1 MLMHGRRHAVPLPL
15 GFPAGS
21 GVKMRNSKLI
31 PEFAARL
38 LLSAWCVV
46 LLTGGTLHSQTVGG
60 TIRGQVQDLSGGFI
74 AGARVLVLD
83 FDKGIGYRTLSDS
96 SGLFQ
101 VSVPVGKYEIEV
113 SADGFAST
121 KEVGIALS
129 LGQTWT
135 TDFVLPVGTVRETM
149 EVRAEMP
156 LLDTASGTISELVDR
171 ERLEQL
177 PLNGRDYGFLVLL
190 QPGVVP
196 NHNGANPTPFGGRWS
211 NFLVNGQI
219 DQATLFLIDGSDVS
233 DVFSGRTP
241 SGSSGLLLGMD
252 AVQEFQVLLNNYRAE
267 FGRNSGGVVH
277 VVTRSGSNQFH
288 GSIFEYLRNSAL
300 DAKNFFD
307 LPDEPIPPFR
317 RNQFGASLGGPI
329 RRDQTFFLVDYE
341 GLRERKSLTSIAI
354 VPTAA
359 ARSGAVEAVLPFL
372 NAYPLPDERN
382 IPAGARTAAFTS
394 SATQR
399 TNEDFGL
406 ARVDHRL
413 ASHSTLFARASI
425 QDSFAAQP
433 YPSTPVPGFPNEV
446 IHRNIYSQLGATS
459 AIGSNA
465 VNQFHFAFNRTRE
478 DILVPPAPE
487 GLATSPVP
495 GRSVG
500 LVEVVGLSNLG
511 NLVFSPFGVAQ
522 NLFEVVD
529 NYSYRRGRHSQKF
542 GGSVQR
548 YQANEVRG
556 TFFSGQY
563 RFINL
568 DRFLAAAPAT
578 FVGVLGG
585 TNAAGDA
592 SPAGWRWTAYNVFAQ
607 DDIALRPNLTL
618 NLGIRYEFSTTPYEV
633 NGLQA
638 NLRSFGDA
646 EINVGGQLF
655 NTIARSW
662 APRFGFAWSPL
673 AGGRSVL
680 RGGYGIFFNPL
691 VVNLYGNS
699 RLVPP
704 FVDTVVIP
712 GAAFPN
718 PLARPGPRIPSTTGQ
733 SIEFNL
739 SQPYAQ
745 QWNLQWQQAFSTD
758 WVAKLAYV
766 GNRGIHIIRSIE
778 GNPAEPVVQQDGR
791 KFFPPGAVRRNP
803 KFGSIRGRTSDGLSW
818 YNSLQLGL
826 EKHFAEG
833 WTFQGSYTWSKSL
846 STNDSSITG
855 FPSQPSNTQDPDDIY
870 LDKALAAFDSRHRL
884 VFNFIYRVP
893 SLGLTGAAAHFLDGW
908 SFSGIGSFNSGLP
921 VTIINGFNSSRNLQI
936 TPNPIADRPD
946 WNPDFSGDMIL
957 NDPAQ
962 WFNPDA
968 FRLAQPGF
976 YGNVP
981 RNALTGPGF
990 ANLDLSLGKSF
1001 AIQEPHQLELRADLF
1016 NLFNHPNFATPRS
1029 PTGAQVSGGVVVFPD
1044 AAGVPVESAGQIFNT
1059 VSDSRQIQFS
1069 LRYRF

>member
-1 MLMHGRRHAVPLPL
+1 
-15 GFPAGS
+15 
-21 GVKMRNSKLI
+21 
-31 PEFAARL
+31 
-38 LLSAWCVV
+38 
-46 LLTGGTLHSQTVGG
+46 
-60 TIRGQVQDLSGGFI
+60 VQDSSGGFI
-74 AGARVLVLD
+74 LGADVLIRD
-83 FDKGIGYRTLSDS
+83 SARGIVYQTRSDA
-96 SGLFQ
+96 SGLYQ
-101 VSVPVGKYEIEV
+101 LSIPVGSYEIQV
-113 SADGFAST
+113 SADGFAT
-121 KEVGIALS
+121 AREPGVTLS

-135 TDFVLPVGTVRETM
+135 ADFVLPVRTVRETM
-149 EVRAEMP
+149 EVLAEMP
-156 LLDTASGTISELVDR
+156 LLDTANGTIAELVDR

-177 PLNGRDYGFLVLL
+177 PLNGRDYSLLTLL

-233 DVFSGRTP
+233 DTFSGRMP

-277 VVTRSGSNQFH
+277 VITRSGSNQFH
-288 GSIFEYLRNSAL
+288 GSLFEFLRNSAV
-300 DAKNFFD
+300 DARNFFD
-307 LPDEPIPPFR
+307 LPDEPIPAFR
-317 RNQFGASLGGPI
+317 RNQFGALLAGPI
-329 RRDQTFFLVDYE
+329 VLDQAFFLLNYE
-341 GLRERKSLTSIAI
+341 ALRERKALTSVAV
-354 VPTAA
+354 VPTAS
-359 ARSGAVEAVLPFL
+359 ARAGAVQAVLPFL
-372 NAYPLPDERN
+372 NAYPLPNEPN
-382 IPAGARTAAFTS
+382 VPMGNATASFTS
-394 SATQR
+394 SATQS

-413 ASHSTLFARASI
+413 TDEILVFGRVSV
-425 QDSFAAQP
+425 QDSFADQP
-433 YPSTPVPGFPNEV
+433 FPSAPVPGFPDEV
-446 IHRNIYSQLGATS
+446 LHRNIYSQLGATW
-459 AIGSNA
+459 AIGANS

-500 LVEVVGLSNLG
+500 VIEVGGISNLG
-511 NLVFSPFGVAQ
+511 NQVFSPFGVAQ

-529 NYSYRRGRHSQKF
+529 NLSYRQGHHSYKF
-542 GGSVQR
+542 GASVQR
-548 YQANEVRG
+548 YQANEYRG

-568 DRFLAAAPAT
+568 DRFLAASPAT

-585 TNAAGDA
+585 TNAAGGA
-592 SPAGWRWTAYNVFAQ
+592 SPAGWRWTSYNVFAQ
-607 DDIALRPNLTL
+607 DDVTLGSNLTL

-638 NLRSFGDA
+638 NLRSFDDA

-673 AGGRSVL
+673 ADRRSVL
-680 RGGYGIFFNPL
+680 RGGYGIFYNPL

-704 FVDTVVIP
+704 FVETVVIP

-733 SIEFNL
+733 SIEYDL
-739 SQPYAQ
+739 SQPYAH
-745 QWNLQWQQAFSTD
+745 QWNLQWQQALASA
-758 WVAKLAYV
+758 WVAKIAYV
-766 GNRGIHIIRSIE
+766 GNRGVHIIRSIE
-778 GNPAEPVVQQDGR
+778 GNPAEPQILPDGR
-791 KFFPPGAVRRNP
+791 KFFPDGSARRNLN
-803 KFGSIRGRTSDGLSW
+803 FGPIRGRTSDGSSW
-818 YNSLQLGL
+818 YNSLQLSV
-826 EKHFAEG
+826 ERHFSAG
-833 WTFQGSYTWSKSL
+833 WTLQGSYTWSKTL

-870 LDKALAAFDSRHRL
+870 LDKALAAFDARHRMVL
-884 VFNFIYRVP
+884 NFIYQMQP
-893 SLGLTGAAAHFLDGW
+893 LALTGPVNHLLGGW
-908 SFSGIGSFNSGLP
+908 TFSGIASLNSGLP
-921 VTIINGFNSSRNLQI
+921 FTVINGFNSSRNLQV

-946 WNPDFSGDMIL
+946 WNPEFSGDVIL
-957 NDPAQ
+957 GDPAR
-962 WFNPDA
+962 WFDA
-968 FRLAQPGF
+968 GAFQLAEPGF

-990 ANLDLSLGKSF
+990 ANVDLSVAKALF
-1001 AIQEPHQLELRADLF
+1001 RREEHELMFRADVF
-1016 NLFNHPNFATPRS
+1016 NLFNHPNFATPRT
-1029 PTGAQVSGGVVVFPD
+1029 PTGAQVSQGLLVFPD
-1044 AAGVPVESAGQIFNT
+1044 ASGVPAESAGQIFNT
-1059 VSDSRQIQFS
+1059 VNDSRQIQFS
-1069 LRYRF
+1069 LRYQF

>member
-1 MLMHGRRHAVPLPL
+1 MWKKQP
-15 GFPAGS
+15 FPCC
-21 GVKMRNSKLI
+21 
-31 PEFAARL
+31 PARL
-38 LLSAWCVV
+38 FLATCCLVFLSSAA
-46 LLTGGTLHSQTVGG
+46 LRAQSVGG
-60 TIRGQVQDLSGGFI
+60 TIRGQVQDSSGGVI
-74 AGARVLVLD
+74 AGARVRVLD
-83 FDKGIGYRTLSDS
+83 SDKGIAYQTLSDS
-96 SGLFQ
+96 SGRYQ
-101 VSVPVGKYEIEV
+101 VSVSVGRYEIEV
-113 SADGFAST
+113 SSDGFTTT

-135 TDFVLPVGTVRETM
+135 ADFVLPVGTVRETM

-219 DQATLFLIDGSDVS
+219 DQATLFLIDGSDVN
-233 DVFSGRTP
+233 DDFSGRTP
-241 SGSSGLLLGMD
+241 GGSSGLLLGMD

-277 VVTRSGSNQFH
+277 VVTRSGSNQLR
-288 GSIFEYLRNSAL
+288 GSLFEYLRNSAL

-329 RRDQTFFLVDYE
+329 RRDQTFFLLNYE
-341 GLRERKSLTSIAI
+341 GLRERKSLTSVAI
-354 VPTAA
+354 VPTAG
-359 ARSGAVEAVLPFL
+359 ARSGAVEAVRPFL
-372 NAYPLPDERN
+372 KAYPLPNEPN
-382 IPAGARTAAFTS
+382 IPASARTASFTS
-394 SATQR
+394 SATQQA
-399 TNEDFGL
+399 NEDFGL

-413 ASHSTLFARASI
+413 ASHTTLFGRVSV
-425 QDSFAAQP
+425 QDSFAEQP
-433 YPSTPVPGFPNEV
+433 FPSTPVPGFPDEV
-446 IHRNIYSQLGATS
+446 LHRNIYSQLGTTS
-459 AIGSNA
+459 ALGSNA

-478 DILVPPAPE
+478 DLLVPPAPA
-487 GLATSPVP
+487 GLSTSPVP

-500 LVEVVGLSNLG
+500 VVQVGELSNLG
-511 NLVFSPFGVAQ
+511 NQVFSPFGVAQ

-529 NYSYRRGRHSQKF
+529 NFSYRRGRHSQKF
-542 GGSVQR
+542 GGSLQR
-548 YQANEVRG
+548 YQANEYRG

-563 RFINL
+563 QFINL
-568 DRFLAAAPAT
+568 DRFLAATPAT

-592 SPAGWRWTAYNVFAQ
+592 SPAGWRWTAYNFFAQ
-607 DDIALRPNLTL
+607 DDFALRPNLTL
-618 NLGIRYEFSTTPYEV
+618 NLGIRYEFNATPYEI

-638 NLRSFGDA
+638 NLRSFGDSQ
-646 EINVGGQLF
+646 INVGGQLF

-704 FVDTVVIP
+704 FVNTVVIP

-718 PLARPGPRIPSTTGQ
+718 ALARPGPRIPSTTGQ

-739 SQPYAQ
+739 SQPYAH
-745 QWNLQWQQAFSTD
+745 QWNLQWQQALPAE
-758 WVAKLAYV
+758 WVAKVAYV
-766 GNRGIHIIRSIE
+766 GNRGVHIIRSVE
-778 GNPAEPVVQQDGR
+778 GNPAQPVILPDGH
-791 KFFPPGAVRRNP
+791 KCYNFPVASGGPNPLCPSGSTTRRNT
-803 KFGSIRGRTSDGLSW
+803 KFGPIRGRTSDGNSW
-818 YNSLQLGL
+818 YNSLQLSI
-826 EKHFAEG
+826 EKHYSEG
-833 WTFQGSYTWSKSL
+833 WTFQGSYTWSKAL
-846 STNDSSITG
+846 STTDSSITA

-870 LDKALAAFDSRHRL
+870 LDKGLAAFDARHRL
-884 VFNFIYRVP
+884 VFNFIYQVP
-893 SLGLTGAAAHFLDGW
+893 SLALSGAAGRLLSGW
-908 SFSGIGSFNSGLP
+908 TFSGIASLNSGLP
-921 VTIINGFNSSRNLQI
+921 FTVINGFNSSRNLQVS
-936 TPNPIADRPD
+936 PNPLADRPD
-946 WNPDFSGDMIL
+946 WNPDFTGDIIQG
-957 NDPAQ
+957 DPAR

-968 FRLAQPGF
+968 FRLAPPGF

-990 ANLDLSLGKSF
+990 ANLDLSLRKTF
-1001 AIQEPHQLELRADLF
+1001 AMQEPHQLEFRADLF

-1029 PTGAQVSGGVVVFPD
+1029 PTGAQVSGGVVVFTD
-1044 AAGVPVESAGQIFNT
+1044 ALRTRDESAGQIFNT
-1059 VSDSRQIQFS
+1059 TSDSRQIQFS